1 VTLYIVL
8 LSLIFLFLHGEA
20 PMHYYLFITPML
32 FILIAKGLLLMT
44 GHYKY
49 IVPMILS
56 ALMFI
61 MIFGD
66 LSLINSRDKSDSYNI
81 LKKATEI
88 IADDCNGCQYKLK
101 RIGENDGF
109 AGDFAQNYQ
118 YLLRMEGSIPVSIGN
133 IKISSNIPK
142 IEYVVYE
149 NTKEYELLTDG
160 KIIFNESTI
169 TIVRR
174 NI

>member
-1 VTLYIVL
+1 LR
-8 LSLIFLFLHGEA
+8 FK
-20 PMHYYLFITPML
+20 P
-32 FILIAKGLLLMT
+32 
-44 GHYKY
+44 
-49 IVPMILS
+49 
-56 ALMFI
+56 
-61 MIFGD
+61 
-66 LSLINSRDKSDSYNI
+66 
-81 LKKATEI
+81 KK
-88 IADDCNGCQYKLK
+88 C
-101 RIGENDGF
+101 
-109 AGDFAQNYQ
+109 
-118 YLLRMEGSIPVSIGN
+118 SIGN